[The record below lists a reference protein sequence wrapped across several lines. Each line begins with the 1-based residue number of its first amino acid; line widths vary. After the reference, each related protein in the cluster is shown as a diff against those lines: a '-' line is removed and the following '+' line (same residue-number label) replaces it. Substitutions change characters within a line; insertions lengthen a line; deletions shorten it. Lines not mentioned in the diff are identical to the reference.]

1 MNLEPMKNLLKLAGP
16 LLLGAALIAGCD
28 RKVPPPPAAN
38 PARSAGLTPAP
49 APWEP
54 VDKQFTGCAG
64 S

>member
-1 MNLEPMKNLLKLAGP
+1 MKTQPKLARP
-16 LLLGAALIAGCD
+16 LLFGAVLLTACARHD
-28 RKVPPPPAAN
+28 PPA
-38 PARSAGLTPAP
+38 PAGSARAPGLATTTAP

>member
-1 MNLEPMKNLLKLAGP
+1 MKTLPKLARP
-16 LLLGAALIAGCD
+16 LLFGAVLWTTCA
-28 RKVPPPPAAN
+28 RHNPPPPAAGS
-38 PARSAGLTPAP
+38 ARAPGLATTTAP

>member
-1 MNLEPMKNLLKLAGP
+1 MKNLRKLVGP
-16 LLLGAALIAGCD
+16 LLLGAALIAGCG
-28 RKVPPPPAAN
+28 RKVPPPPAAA
-38 PARSAGLTPAP
+38 PGPSAGLGPAP

>member
-1 MNLEPMKNLLKLAGP
+1 MNTARKLVGS
-16 LLLGAALIAGCD
+16 LVLAAAVCAGCARHD
-28 RKVPPPPAAN
+28 HAPSAA
-38 PARSAGLTPAP
+38 ARGLTPEPTPSTAP